1 MKPNKE
7 SLFRTELAGVLN
19 KYSLENGSDT
29 PDFILARYL
38 QNCLNAF
45 DIAVTDRE
53 GWYGRTK
60 STGEIILTR
69 KN

>member
-1 MKPNKE
+1 MKPDKE
-7 SLFRTELAGVLN
+7 SLFRTELARILN

-53 GWYGRTK
+53 SWYGRTK